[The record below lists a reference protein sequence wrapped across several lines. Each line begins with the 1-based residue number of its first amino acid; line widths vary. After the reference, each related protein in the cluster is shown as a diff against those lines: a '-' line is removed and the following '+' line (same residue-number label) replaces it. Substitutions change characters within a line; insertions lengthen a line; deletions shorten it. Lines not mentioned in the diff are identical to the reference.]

1 MSTVSPT
8 LQWPPTRE
16 DFITYMKQGLA
27 KSDQQDVTMLV
38 YCDNPSL
45 MIFDPIEHM
54 IRCDTQV
61 GTAQYNGRTIKVI
74 IGKED

>member
-45 MIFDPIEHM
+45 MIFE
-54 IRCDTQV
+54 
-61 GTAQYNGRTIKVI
+61 N
-74 IGKED
+74 